1 MVAMPFP
8 GACAPVLLLV
18 CSISLW
24 RMTSCGPPPKKL
36 GGTAGGGA
44 DDPSWSPLTVAHCRA
59 TCLKEFSED
68 FHRDA
73 SCMQHPDCFACW
85 QNCEMLHA
93 NWSIW
98 SSMCSEKTSCFP
110 GCRAACRFFA
120 EFRASPQQQRQLQPV
135 RETSAADL
143 LVVLGVELRWPR
155 PPRAGAAAGAG
166 AGADADAGRLVYV
179 VMWRPNDTAR
189 WAQVTQTLER
199 RARLPATPGASEPRQ
214 VAAGSARVLV
224 VDPGGLRTVYTPAGA
239 RQPSADADAAAAAAA
254 VAATLSGGAAALGSG
269 LVAAPAGW
277 VLPEEKGGVWSV
289 RVQSL
294 IHQGVLVIAELSW
307 RVPPKEAERQRRA
320 GHQYLVTWEVDGG
333 GITGN
338 LYTDSTCVTL
348 SLWPDTVFHIQV
360 ELVSRS
366 ESVSRSRPLVVDTGR
381 LGVEGLSAGGGV
393 GGIGAG
399 GGVWLQGVAGPIV
412 GAALKAVVALFAL
425 FFCYRGS
432 FLRRHH
438 QEPEKAALIVDFED
452 EPCKKDS
459 PLNPVW
465 TGIEKEATPL
475 EEKCNNIHV

>member
-1 MVAMPFP
+1 MPFP

-155 PPRAGAAAGAG
+155 PPR
-166 AGADADAGRLVYV
+166 
-179 VMWRPNDTAR
+179 
-189 WAQVTQTLER
+189 TLER

-239 RQPSADADAAAAAAA
+239 RQP
-254 VAATLSGGAAALGSG
+254 TLGGGAAALGTG

-381 LGVEGLSAGGGV
+381 LGVEGLSAGGGI
-393 GGIGAG
+393 GGG

-452 EPCKKDS
+452 EPCCKKDS
-459 PLNPVW
+459 TLNPVW